1 MDGWPLEGVRAVT
14 TCQNCTLRLCSH
26 QTIIFYLWKDRGQ
39 LGKKKIMCKEKL
51 FGFLNGRGV
60 GGTYL
65 RSLTL
70 KPKLGCHSHRSVILG
85 LNVL

>member
-39 LGKKKIMCKEKL
+39 LGKKIMWKEKL
-51 FGFLNGRGV
+51 FGFLNGRG
-60 GGTYL
+60 GGWNLFTEFNIEAKTGM
-65 RSLTL
+65 SL
-70 KPKLGCHSHRSVILG
+70 CDRSVILG